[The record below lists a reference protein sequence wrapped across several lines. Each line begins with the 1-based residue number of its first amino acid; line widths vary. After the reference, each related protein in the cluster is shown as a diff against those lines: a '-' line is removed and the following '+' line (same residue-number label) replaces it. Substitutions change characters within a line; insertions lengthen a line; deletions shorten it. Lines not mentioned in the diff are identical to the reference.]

1 MRTITVF
8 MKKQFTCSALFLS
21 TIFLL
26 FISCS
31 SETDVRPVIENYSDI
46 ALATYE
52 DALTDA
58 KEMDQAINEFVENP
72 SETTLQSA
80 KDAWLSARETYGQ
93 TEAFRFYGGPIDDE
107 DGPEAQ
113 LNAWPLDESY
123 IDYVMEP
130 ANGEMESNGAN
141 IINSPEEFPEI
152 NREMIASLNEQGGET
167 NVSAGYHAVEFL
179 LWGQDLSPGPG
190 GGERPYTDYVTGN
203 EGTHG
208 HQERRAKY
216 LTETSGL
223 IVDDL
228 QMLVNDWKPNEDN
241 YRAFFT
247 SEKELMN
254 TVERILNGVGKLSKG
269 ELAGE
274 RMFVSLDLR
283 SKEDEHS
290 CFSDNTHRDIVA
302 NAVGIKNVL
311 TGTYTRTDGLMVTGS
326 GVLELIENRDPDLAA
341 ELRGTVTS
349 SVSAGM
355 QIRAPFDQ
363 EILNQEGRQRIMETI
378 NILRRQGDL
387 VAEAAAE
394 FGFTVDPDAI

>member
-1 MRTITVF
+1 
-8 MKKQFTCSALFLS
+8 MKKLFFVSALFLS
-21 TIFLL
+21 FLL
-26 FISCS
+26 LTLTSCS
-31 SETDVRPVIENYSDI
+31 SDTNVEPVIENYADI
-46 ALATYE
+46 ALAMYE

-72 SETTLQSA
+72 SESTLQAA
-80 KDAWLSARETYGQ
+80 KQSWLSARETYGQ
-93 TEAFRFYGGPIDDE
+93 TEALRFYGGPIDDE

-123 IDYVMEP
+123 IDYVVEP
-130 ANGEMESNGAN
+130 ANGEIESNGAN
-141 IINSPEEFPEI
+141 IINSPGEFPEI
-152 NREMIASLNEQGGET
+152 DKEMIASLNEQGGET
-167 NVSAGYHAVEFL
+167 NVSSGYHAVEFL

-190 GGERPYTDYVTGN
+190 GGERPYTDYVTGS
-203 EGTHG
+203 EGTHD

-216 LTETSGL
+216 LTETSEL
-223 IVDDL
+223 IVNDL
-228 QMLVNDWKPNEDN
+228 QMLVNEWKEGEDN

-247 SEKELMN
+247 SEEELMKS
-254 TVERILNGVGKLSKG
+254 VERILNGVGKLSKG

-302 NAVGIKNVL
+302 NAVGIKSVL
-311 TGTYTRTDGLMVTGS
+311 TGMYTRTNGS
-326 GVLELIENRDPDLAA
+326 LINGPGVLQLIENRDPELAA
-341 ELRGTVTS
+341 ELRDTVTQ
-349 SVSAGM
+349 SVSSSM
-355 QIRAPFDQ
+355 QIQAPFDQ
-363 EILNQEGRQRIMETI
+363 EILNQEGRERIMETI

-387 VAEAAAE
+387 IAEAAAE